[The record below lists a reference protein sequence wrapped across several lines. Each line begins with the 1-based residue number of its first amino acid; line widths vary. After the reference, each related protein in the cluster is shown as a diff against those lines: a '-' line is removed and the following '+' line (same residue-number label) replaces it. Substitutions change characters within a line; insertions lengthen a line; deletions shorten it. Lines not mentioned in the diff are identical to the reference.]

1 MNKDPRFG
9 LNEGEY
15 YLDEDGDYMDEFC
28 LKVSSTDTDCSIYH
42 DGKWKDSKLPWDKSV
57 YDFVQLV
64 DLSYQKE
71 FNLGTWNMYEEEY
84 WRDWQY
90 QIQKGEKEEDLDRIY
105 GIQIYS
111 K

>member
-1 MNKDPRFG
+1 MKSPKKSPKKQKAKKKAKKKLPEFTPYPLSMVLMNKDPRFG

-57 YDFVQLV
+57 YDFDELV
-64 DLSYQKE
+64 DLSDQTE
-71 FNLGTWNMYEEEY
+71 FN
-84 WRDWQY
+84 
-90 QIQKGEKEEDLDRIY
+90 
-105 GIQIYS
+105 
-111 K
+111 